1 MVESG
6 EATRRGPGR
15 PRRSE
20 EETAKVRRRIVDA
33 AERTFA
39 REGYHGV
46 TATRVIEEAG
56 LTRTNFYRYFRNS
69 DEPLRIVFERVTA
82 DLHRRIATSVGAIP
96 HGPQRVVAGIDAYLD
111 WSCRHRHLLPAMT
124 ADLHDPASPVS
135 ALRKQSLEAV
145 VALLAQD
152 YADAEWPVPSHTTLD
167 IFVNAIEYTCYRLY
181 VDTQGTDEDV
191 ARARS
196 MMLRIATAVL
206 ASDERWRRVAAALAT
221 PSSAPGN
228 PGSRS
233 DADESDE
240 PA

>member
-6 EATRRGPGR
+6 EVARRGPGR
-15 PRRSE
+15 PRRTE

-82 DLHRRIATSVGAIP
+82 DLHRQIADSVGAVP
-96 HGPQRVVAGIDAYLD
+96 HGPQRVVAGIDAYLE
-111 WSCRHRHLLPAMT
+111 WSRHYRHLLPAMT

-135 ALRKQSLEAV
+135 ELRKQSLEAV
-145 VALLAQD
+145 VALLLRD
-152 YADAEWPVPSHTTLD
+152 YPDAEWPVPSRTTLD
-167 IFVNAIEYTCYRLY
+167 ILVNAIEYTCYRLY
-181 VDTQGTDEDV
+181 IDTDGTDDDV
-191 ARARS
+191 ARARR

-206 ASDERWRRVAAALAT
+206 ASDERWRRVAAVLAT
-221 PSSAPGN
+221 PTPPPGPESPPD
-228 PGSRS
+228 PG
-233 DADESDE
+233 A
-240 PA
+240 